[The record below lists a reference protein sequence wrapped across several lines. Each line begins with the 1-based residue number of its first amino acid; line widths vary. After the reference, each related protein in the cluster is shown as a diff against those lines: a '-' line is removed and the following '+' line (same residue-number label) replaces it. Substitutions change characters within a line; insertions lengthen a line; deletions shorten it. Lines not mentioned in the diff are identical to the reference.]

1 MSLYD
6 SIPALDSS
14 AESIAKPSVAAPPKR
29 SLYDGLDPD
38 TAGATVVSKAPVTYD
53 LSKNEANKPVSE
65 ENEKKQMLSAALQFQ
80 PVIRAR
86 SSQSAAPTNKVV
98 TIINKPPT
106 VVPRPV
112 TGVTLDKFTSEE
124 AGTTEYARTKQ
135 QARSSR
141 KRKKRKDD
149 EEVQAID
156 WEDSY
161 DPLRPNN
168 YDEYRQSEE
177 KFMEDE
183 DWREF
188 LLSLKRRQEE
198 TGLSQENEEWE
209 KDIEK
214 EIEKEDEGVSHLAAG
229 EVDETPGFARQDEE
243 SDRIFP
249 QASFVPPSSDG
260 QISASIAKAPI
271 MYTQPKEA
279 KKEHDQSD
287 YMIPP
292 LSSPPANKLREK
304 TAKET
309 FAKRLLAKYGWTP
322 GTGLGASSDG
332 ITKALKFSADK
343 AMKGHGKIVDKNA
356 RKIDEGKFGAMS
368 KVIVLFGIVPPER
381 LDEELAGEIGTECGA
396 KVCGMVFLVRV
407 LATDDMEY
415 GNVERVYIDEKEDTV
430 NAYVKFT
437 AELSALRAVNGL
449 DGRLFGGNPI
459 VPRFFDETDFE
470 NGKYG

>member
-53 LSKNEANKPVSE
+53 LSKHEANKPPSE

-80 PVIRAR
+80 PVIRGR
-86 SSQSAAPTNKVV
+86 SSQSAVPTNKVV

-168 YDEYRQSEE
+168 YDEYRASEE

-209 KDIEK
+209 K

-229 EVDETPGFARQDEE
+229 EVDGTPGFARQDEE

-249 QASFVPPSSDG
+249 QAFFVPPSSDG
-260 QISASIAKAPI
+260 QISTSIAKAPI
-271 MYTQPKEA
+271 MYTQLKEA

-287 YMIPP
+287 YLIPP

-381 LDEELAGEIGTECGA
+381 LDEELAGEIGTECSA

-459 VPRFFDETDFE
+459 VPRYFDETDFE

>member
-38 TAGATVVSKAPVTYD
+38 TAGATVVSKSPVTYD

-65 ENEKKQMLSAALQFQ
+65 EKKQMLSAALQFQ

-86 SSQSAAPTNKVV
+86 SSQSAVPTNKVV
-98 TIINKPPT
+98 TVINKPPT

-149 EEVQAID
+149 EELQAID

-209 KDIEK
+209 K

-260 QISASIAKAPI
+260 QISTSIAKAPI
-271 MYTQPKEA
+271 MYTQLKEA

-396 KVCGMVFLVRV
+396 K
-407 LATDDMEY
+407 Y

-430 NAYVKFT
+430 NTYVKFT